1 MASTGEAYGLFWN
14 SEHGDRTYDA
24 SSFEYWLKKFFT
36 SGVFNGD
43 LQVVATSSMIVRV
56 DPGYANVDGKV
67 KFLNSALNIVLD
79 AANSTRPRID
89 TIVVTRDNVNRE
101 IRFEKVTG
109 QYSTGEPQ
117 PTTPIRNTEIY
128 QLVLAQIY
136 VAAGVTSII
145 QANIS
150 DTRSNPDLCG
160 WITGTVNEMDF
171 SQFAAQFASYY
182 EDFVDT
188 NQADFESWFNQMKD
202 QLSTDAAGH
211 LQAQINGIN
220 ENIDT
225 VENDIDGI
233 NDHLT
238 TTDSDIGNLQTDVA
252 KKLYQYAHGSSQW
265 DTTPTANSEKPVTSG
280 GVKDQFD
287 LVTNEFSDINNILGA
302 KNILPNGAS
311 TVTTNGITFT
321 VNSNGTVKA
330 TGTATADAILVLASS
345 FYVGNGKKVILSG
358 CPSGGSTSKYYLQM
372 TNANGTTGK
381 GNDIGSGV
389 TITADADNL
398 GCRIIIKKNQA
409 LGTTGI
415 TFSPM
420 VRPANIRNASYVP
433 YAMTNRELSSQISNL
448 SQKYGIISYSQKV
461 TLLTADGIN
470 DFYSILPVA
479 KNHLQA
485 WINNRSSDELF
496 HIDSTWMAGM
506 TILNPSST
514 LHNKNSQVSAIDFV
528 STVITGNHLLV
539 ADCSGFNHYWKYE
552 NNAFYDMNSI
562 VPPLGQTI
570 EVLVTIYKKG

>member
-14 SEHGDRTYDA
+14 SENGDRTYDA

-43 LQVVATSSMIVRV
+43 LQVVATSSMIVQV
-56 DPGYANVDGKV
+56 NPGYANVDGKV
-67 KFLNSALNIVLD
+67 KFLNTPLDIVLD
-79 AANSTRPRID
+79 ASNSTRPRID
-89 TIVVTRDNVNRE
+89 TIVITRDNVNRE

-109 QYSTGEPQ
+109 QYSASEPQ
-117 PTTPIRNTEIY
+117 PTAPIRNSEIY

-160 WITGTVNEMDF
+160 WIIGTVNEMDF

-188 NQADFESWFNQMKD
+188 NQADFESWFQQMQD

-225 VENDIDGI
+225 IEGDIDGI

-238 TTDSDIGNLQTDVA
+238 TNDSQIGDLQTDIA
-252 KKLYQYAHGSSQW
+252 KKLYQYAHESSQW
-265 DTTPTANSEKPVTSG
+265 DTTPTASSTKPVTSG
-280 GVKDQFD
+280 GIKTQLDAVS
-287 LVTNEFSDINNILGA
+287 NEFTDINNVLGA

-321 VNSNGTVKA
+321 VNANGTVKA
-330 TGTATADAILVLASS
+330 TGTATADAILVLSSS
-345 FYVGNGKKVILSG
+345 FYVGNGNKVILSG
-358 CPSGGSTSKYYLQM
+358 CPSGGSTSKYYIQM
-372 TNANGTTGK
+372 TGANGTTGK

-389 TITADADNL
+389 TVTADANNL
-398 GCRIIIKKNQA
+398 GCRIIVKKNQA
-409 LGTTGI
+409 LGSTGI

-420 VRPANIRNASYVP
+420 VRPSNIKNTGYVP
-433 YAMTNRELSSQISNL
+433 YAMPNQ
-448 SQKYGIISYSQKV
+448 Q
-461 TLLTADGIN
+461 LTARINELNKELWVNPNPTSNMAAGTISLSDNIQNYRMLRVSFKIDVSGSIYTNALITVYNGSTQAIRVINLNSEGKLLITRVVNASTGTSLSIDGGYYTGGLN
-470 DFYSILPVA
+470 TGLGSYNGGLVPVRVWGI
-479 KNHLQA
+479 K
-485 WINNRSSDELF
+485 
-496 HIDSTWMAGM
+496 
-506 TILNPSST
+506 
-514 LHNKNSQVSAIDFV
+514 
-528 STVITGNHLLV
+528 
-539 ADCSGFNHYWKYE
+539 
-552 NNAFYDMNSI
+552 
-562 VPPLGQTI
+562 
-570 EVLVTIYKKG
+570 

>member
-117 PTTPIRNTEIY
+117 PTAPIRNAEIH

-238 TTDSDIGNLQTDVA
+238 TADSDIGNLQTDVA
-252 KKLYQYAHGSSQW
+252 KKLYQYTHGSSQW
-265 DTTPTANSEKPVTSG
+265 DTTPTADSVKPVTSG
-280 GVKDQFD
+280 GLKIQFD
-287 LVTNEFSDINNILGA
+287 AVTNEFADVNNVLGA
-302 KNILPNGAS
+302 KNILPNRAS

-321 VNSNGTVKA
+321 VNTNGTVKA
-330 TGTATADAILVLASS
+330 TGTATADAILALSSS
-345 FYVGNGKKVILSG
+345 FYVGNGRKVTLTG
-358 CPSGGSTSKYYLQM
+358 CPSGGSTSNYYIQM

-389 TITADADNL
+389 TVTADADNL
-398 GCRIIIKKNQA
+398 GCRIIVKKNQA

-415 TFSPM
+415 TFNPM

-433 YAMTNRELSSQISNL
+433 YAMTNRELTSQISNIDKSL
-448 SQKYGIISYSQKV
+448 SSRYIAFNTYGATFYNITTWSFVRSGNVIKAYI
-461 TLLTADGIN
+461 GIN
-470 DFYSILPVA
+470 VVSPNSAGWELCELAENGSAIRPTNEQYFTAVGEDG
-479 KNHLQA
+479 KNYLM
-485 WINNRSSDELF
+485 LF
-496 HIDSTWMAGM
+496 KSNGRLM
-506 TILNPSST
+506 TISGLPIQHYFIDT
-514 LHNKNSQVSAIDFV
+514 LF
-528 STVITGNHLLV
+528 
-539 ADCSGFNHYWKYE
+539 
-552 NNAFYDMNSI
+552 I
-562 VPPLGQTI
+562 V
-570 EVLVTIYKKG
+570 